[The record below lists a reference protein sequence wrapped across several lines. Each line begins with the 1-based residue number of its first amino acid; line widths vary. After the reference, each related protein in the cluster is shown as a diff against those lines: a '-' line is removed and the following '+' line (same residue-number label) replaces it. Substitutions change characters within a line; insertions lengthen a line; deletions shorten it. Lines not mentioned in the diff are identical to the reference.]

1 MLDQFSS
8 GSKHDID
15 TLLDKPYKMSAMGNL
30 LSRFFLVPGVSL
42 WLCLTAAALRGES
55 VHKTY
60 FENTD
65 YELHVYEIRGHEPGP
80 TMMIIGGIQGNEP
93 GGYLSADLYADI
105 SLEIGNLIVVP
116 RANFYAI
123 LLNQRGPNG
132 DMNRK
137 FAHQRAYD
145 TETRIVAIL
154 KELISR
160 SDVLLNLHD
169 GTGFF
174 RPEYI
179 DGLRNPMRFGQSII
193 ADADVYESPKS
204 GKRILL
210 GDIARKICAEVNEH
224 IPEEEYK
231 YRFNN
236 HNTASKNTRHPE
248 QRLSATYYSLINHE
262 IPSFGVESSKEI
274 PSNKIKVRHKTLV
287 INSFMKEFGIVPENP
302 RILVENPQ
310 LNHLIVLINGTE
322 RVAVKNGE
330 TLLLNQGDQV
340 IIEHIDM
347 ENYKRGLTAD
357 IIGVG
362 GINDLGKPFTINFPR
377 RIIVRKDS
385 YKCASVKLSLSRK
398 EMIAGAARVAEL
410 ALRMPNLEFLT
421 ILVDGA
427 RHEVS
432 AGDTLEVQFGQVLE
446 IIEAVI
452 DQPSYGKSLVV
463 NFKGFVGDKTNNTGE
478 DRGYKIRT
486 DQGDPRLL
494 RKYSLDGKGRELPIV
509 VSCLGK
515 DIGSVVVRLLEPQ
528 AMITK

>member
-1 MLDQFSS
+1 
-8 GSKHDID
+8 
-15 TLLDKPYKMSAMGNL
+15 MSNF
-30 LSRFFLVPGVSL
+30 LSRIFLTLSVSL
-42 WLCLTAAALRGES
+42 WLCLTTAALRGES

-65 YELHVYEIRGHEPGP
+65 YELHVYEIRGNEPGP

-105 SLEIGNLIVVP
+105 SLQIGNLIVVP

-137 FAHQRAYD
+137 FANQRAYD

-174 RPEYI
+174 REKHI
-179 DGLRNPMRFGQSII
+179 DNFHNPMRFGQSII
-193 ADADVYESPKS
+193 SDADVYVGSAS
-204 GKRILL
+204 GKTIYL
-210 GDIARKICAEVNEH
+210 GEIARKICAEVNKH
-224 IPEEEYK
+224 IPEKEYRF
-231 YRFNN
+231 RFNN
-236 HNTASKNTRHPE
+236 HNTISKYTRHPE
-248 QRLSATYYSLINHE
+248 QRLSATFYSLINHE
-262 IPSFGVESSKEI
+262 IPSFGIESSKEI
-274 PSNKIKVRHKTLV
+274 PSNKTKVRHKTLV

-302 RILVENPQ
+302 KILVDNPQ

-322 RVAVKNGE
+322 RVAIKNGE
-330 TLLLNQGDQV
+330 TLLLNRGDRV
-340 IIEHIDM
+340 LIEHIDM
-347 ENYKRGLTAD
+347 ENYKRGLAAD
-357 IIGVG
+357 IIGMG
-362 GINDLGKPFTINFPR
+362 GINDLGKPFTINFPT

-398 EMIAGAARVAEL
+398 EMIAGAPRVAEL
-410 ALRMPNLEFLT
+410 ASRIPNLEFLT
-421 ILVDGA
+421 ILMDGERQEA
-427 RHEVS
+427 NS
-432 AGDTLEVQFGQVLE
+432 GDTLEVQVGQVLE

-452 DQPSYGKSLVV
+452 DQPSFGKSLVV

-478 DRGYKIRT
+478 DRGYKIPT
-486 DQGDPRLL
+486 DRDLIL
-494 RKYSLDGKGRELPIV
+494 KYSLNGLGRAYPIV

-515 DIGSVVVRLLEPQ
+515 DIGRVIVRLVESQ
-528 AMITK
+528 VMMTE